1 MPAQQVRDVKTG
13 AVILVDEG
21 EAKAGLASG
30 IYEPAGKVVA
40 TTKTGDEY
48 AVEAADVGTLGLTE
62 AGPEA
67 AALAAQQAADV
78 ERYGDSGLS
87 AFATGVGLSAS
98 LGLSA
103 LGGTREDRA
112 ERGRLVRTNPG
123 STMAGQLAG
132 DLVLGAATS
141 APGALGKV
149 ASLLPGGA
157 VTRASERLVAG
168 GLAGSRVAGAVA
180 GGALEGAAGA
190 AADYLAQQALSDRP
204 ELSGEA
210 FAAHLGVGS
219 LLGGAIGGGFGAV
232 GGALERRAG
241 RRQAGALADEAADTA
256 LDVARAAMGAVDELA
271 AEADRV
277 PLASLVPPR
286 AATPEGVAER
296 VSGVYGAL
304 RQAEAERV
312 ALQREID
319 DTVMPGLDLL
329 EPEQA
334 KAVRA
339 ELGQATKAYKSALDD
354 AKGWARGIDREQR
367 TMARVRLDEE
377 RIAQAQARTSG
388 IEGTIGQ
395 RLERENLRTRMVEAR
410 TRGVEETVAQR
421 LERERLRT
429 QRVAEGPRSRK
440 RAADATPDVP
450 ATAIPEAAP
459 GDDLLAQLQR
469 TQEQLGAGRVLG
481 EVSAEGAAA
490 VPKRAP
496 RGRQP
501 KMPAGFEIGPHI
513 SPTARRI
520 KGIPDL
526 PELDEDALYVVKASD
541 LRARGQRGLTDGVQ
555 DGRKASIQRGWKDGK
570 SFEPIDVTIARNGE
584 VTVSEGRARLLA
596 AAEEGR
602 DIPVRFSRGI
612 EEPTKRGKEAVA
624 EWLAKYK
631 RDTGVRYVDSATG
644 APSRGIQPRA
654 VDKVVSFK
662 GQAIPDDLPAPIDIA
677 SFRGLAAGERAERM
691 AASRALDPDIEIPA
705 ALAQERATLG
715 GMPDEIELVDPGTA
729 QVGRVLDGD
738 SDDAVEVFAK
748 LDEAAEAMRRAVA
761 TARSG
766 QPPQGMGAVSLPD
779 APAGQPG
786 LARKVAGV
794 AQNLGS
800 ALEVANALGVPVPSA
815 GQIPVVGPALS
826 SYLKLRAAWR
836 ALRGSGTMLPATAS
850 ARAASA
856 KVRMEAGARAAADR
870 VLELGDKALRSSLL
884 PGMAARQGGRLAA
897 RLIDGEAEQREIQAE
912 VDEVMSADPASLQ
925 IEIARSASGAPLPV
939 TAGAQE
945 AAARAVAYLQ
955 EVAPKPAGYGT
966 PWAQRERYS
975 ATEIA
980 KWRQR
985 STAVRQP
992 EATAAA
998 LAGGLVAP
1006 WAREAMVRV
1015 WPQIWALYRE
1025 ELGRQQDVLAKLSR
1039 PQRMAIG
1046 RNFDLVLDPS
1056 RIPGYLTAASVPA
1069 STQGGSGSAAP
1080 TRSAQPSSKPRIA
1093 ELMAT
1098 PEQATVIQ

>member
-13 AVILVDEG
+13 NVILVDEG
-21 EAKAGLASG
+21 EANAGLASG
-30 IYEPAGKVVA
+30 IYEPPGKVVA
-40 TTKTGDEY
+40 TTVTGDEY
-48 AVEAADVGTLGLTE
+48 AVEAEDVGTLGLTE

-67 AALAAQQAADV
+67 AARAAQQAADV

-87 AFATGVGLSAS
+87 AFGTGLGLSAS

-103 LGGTREDRA
+103 LGGTREDIE
-112 ERGRLVRTNPG
+112 ERKRLVRTNPG
-123 STMAGQLAG
+123 STTAGQLAG
-132 DLVLGAATS
+132 DVLLGAATS
-141 APGALGKV
+141 APGALGRA

-157 VTRASERLVAG
+157 VSRASERLVAG

-190 AADYLAQQALSDRP
+190 AADYLAQEALSDRP

-210 FAAHLGVGS
+210 FAAHMGVGS
-219 LLGGAIGGGFGAV
+219 LLGGAIGGGLGGV
-232 GGALERRAG
+232 GGALERRAA
-241 RRQAGALADEAADTA
+241 RRQAGGLATEAADTV
-256 LDVARAAMGAVDELA
+256 LDVERAAMGVVDDLA

-304 RQAEAERV
+304 RQADAERV
-312 ALQREID
+312 SLQREID

-334 KAVRA
+334 AVVRA
-339 ELGQATKAYKSALDD
+339 ELGQATAAYKSALDD

-377 RIAQAQARTSG
+377 RIAQAQARTRG
-388 IEGTIGQ
+388 VEGTID
-395 RLERENLRTRMVEAR
+395 
-410 TRGVEETVAQR
+410 QR
-421 LERERLRT
+421 LERERIRT
-429 QRVAEGPRSRK
+429 LRVAEGPRSRK
-440 RAADATPDVP
+440 RAPAAEPEVP
-450 ATAIPEAAP
+450 ATVIPETAP

-469 TQEQLGAGRVLG
+469 TQYQLGAGRALG
-481 EVSAEGAAA
+481 DVSAEGAAA

-501 KMPAGFEIGPHI
+501 KMPAGFELGPNI

-526 PELDEDALYVVKASD
+526 PDLDEDALYVVKASD
-541 LRARGQRGLTDGVQ
+541 LRARGNRGLAEGIQEGRKKSIQ
-555 DGRKASIQRGWKDGK
+555 DGWKSGWKA
-570 SFEPIDVTIARNGE
+570 EPLDVTVYRNGE
-584 VTVSEGRARLLA
+584 IEISQGRHRLMA

-612 EEPTKRGKEAVA
+612 EEPTKRGKDAVA

-644 APSRGIQPRA
+644 APARGVNPRA
-654 VDKVVSFK
+654 VDKVVSFE
-662 GQAIPDDLPAPIDIA
+662 GQAVPDDLPAPIDIA

-705 ALAQERATLG
+705 ALAQERAPIG
-715 GMPDEIELVDPGTA
+715 GLLDELAPVDPGTA

-761 TARSG
+761 KARSG
-766 QPPQGMGAVSLPD
+766 QPAQGMGAVSLPD

-786 LARKVAGV
+786 IARKVAGV

-800 ALEVANALGVPVPSA
+800 AMEVANALGVPVPSA

-836 ALRGSGTMLPATAS
+836 ALRGTGTMLPATAS

-870 VLELGDKALRSSLL
+870 VLQLGDRALRSSLL
-884 PGMAARQGGRLAA
+884 PGMTARQAGRLAD

-912 VDEVMSADPASLQ
+912 IDEVMNADPTSLQ
-925 IEIARSASGAPLPV
+925 MEIARSASGAPLPV

-966 PWAQRERYS
+966 PWAQRPRYS
-975 ATEIA
+975 TTEIA
-980 KWRQR
+980 QWRQR
-985 STAVRQP
+985 RTAVRQP
-992 EATAAA
+992 EAVAAA

-1039 PQRMAIG
+1039 PMRMSIG

-1056 RIPGYLTAASVPA
+1056 RIPGYPTATASAERVQQDA
-1069 STQGGSGSAAP
+1069 AGGAAP

>member
-30 IYEPAGKVVA
+30 IYAPPGKVVA
-40 TTKTGDEY
+40 TTATGDEY
-48 AVEAADVGTLGLTE
+48 AVEAEDVGTLGLTE

-67 AALAAQQAADV
+67 AARAAQEAADV

-87 AFATGVGLSAS
+87 AFGTGLGLSAS

-103 LGGTREDRA
+103 LGGTREDIE
-112 ERGRLVRTNPG
+112 ERKRLVRTNPG
-123 STMAGQLAG
+123 STTAGQLAG
-132 DLVLGAATS
+132 DVLLGAATS
-141 APGALGKV
+141 APGALGRA

-157 VTRASERLVAG
+157 VSRASERLVAG

-190 AADYLAQQALSDRP
+190 AADYLAQEALSDRP

-219 LLGGAIGGGFGAV
+219 LLGGAIGGGLGGV

-256 LDVARAAMGAVDELA
+256 LDVERAAMGAVDELA
-271 AEADRV
+271 AEGDRV

-304 RQAEAERV
+304 RQADAERV
-312 ALQREID
+312 ALQREVD
-319 DTVMPGLDLL
+319 DAVMPGLDLL

-334 KAVRA
+334 AAVRS
-339 ELGQATKAYKSALDD
+339 ELGQATAAYKSALDD

-377 RIAQAQARTSG
+377 RIAQAQARTRG
-388 IEGTIGQ
+388 VEGTID
-395 RLERENLRTRMVEAR
+395 
-410 TRGVEETVAQR
+410 QR

-429 QRVAEGPRSRK
+429 QRVAEGPQPRK
-440 RAADATPDVP
+440 RAPATPEVP
-450 ATAIPEAAP
+450 ATVIPETAP
-459 GDDLLAQLQR
+459 RDDLLAQLRR
-469 TQEQLGAGRVLG
+469 TQDQLGAGRALG
-481 EVSAEGAAA
+481 DMSAEGAAA

-501 KMPAGFEIGPHI
+501 KMPAGFEIGPNI

-526 PELDEDALYVVKASD
+526 PDLDEDALYVVKATD
-541 LRARGQRGLTDGVQ
+541 LRARGQRGLAEGVQ

-570 SFEPIDVTIARNGE
+570 SFEPIDVTVYRNGE
-584 VTVSEGRARLLA
+584 VEVAQGRHRLMA

-612 EEPTKRGKEAVA
+612 EEPTKRGKDAVS

-644 APSRGIQPRA
+644 APARGVSPRA
-654 VDKVVSFK
+654 VDKVVSFE

-705 ALAQERATLG
+705 ALAQERAPLG
-715 GMPDEIELVDPGTA
+715 GLLDELAPVDPGTA

-761 TARSG
+761 KAKSG
-766 QPPQGMGAVSLPD
+766 QPPQGTGAVSLPE
-779 APAGQPG
+779 ASAGQPDI
-786 LARKVAGV
+786 ARKVAGV

-856 KVRMEAGARAAADR
+856 KVRLEAGARAAADR
-870 VLELGDKALRSSLL
+870 VLRLGDRALRSSLL
-884 PGMAARQGGRLAA
+884 PGMAARQGGRLAD
-897 RLIDGEAEQREIQAE
+897 RLIDGDAEQREIQSE
-912 VDEVMSADPASLQ
+912 IDEVMSADPTSLQ
-925 IEIARSASGAPLPV
+925 MQIARSASGAPLPV

-966 PWAQRERYS
+966 PWAQRPRYS
-975 ATEIA
+975 TTEIA
-980 KWRQR
+980 QWRQR
-985 STAVRQP
+985 RTAVRQP
-992 EATAAA
+992 EAVAAA

-1039 PQRMAIG
+1039 PMRMSIG
-1046 RNFDLVLDPS
+1046 RNYALVLDPS
-1056 RIPGYLTAASVPA
+1056 KIPGYPTATASAARVQQDA
-1069 STQGGSGSAAP
+1069 GGGAAP